1 MLVGKGGARGNVL
14 RIKPP
19 MCFTIEVGPRLYRSP
34 RRGEASYLKRRG
46 LRMRWM
52 TWRAKSVRLYAE
64 DADYLADALD
74 MALAE
79 L

>member
-1 MLVGKGGARGNVL
+1 MTWGARGNVL

-19 MCFTIEVGPRLYRSP
+19 MCFTV
-34 RRGEASYLKRRG
+34 
-46 LRMRWM
+46 
-52 TWRAKSVRLYAE
+52 E